1 MAEWIDRLVA
11 ARNADHR
18 SDPES
23 DLSAPP
29 GLRPP
34 ADAGQIAELERWL
47 RQPIEPGYRE
57 FLEFSDGMDNFRSG
71 MPLLG
76 WCDWPSGETLSRAL
90 RFRNVVTSIDVHIDE
105 GLTED
110 AVLAPL
116 SVNVDG
122 TVGIFMVWDEESP
135 DKRYFWVGNGDAA
148 FFSTLSEVFDVASGT
163 RSWSDF
169 STE

>member
-1 MAEWIDRLVA
+1 MTEWIERLVT
-11 ARNADHR
+11 ARVNDHR
-18 SDPES
+18 SDPDS
-23 DLSAPP
+23 ALAAPP

-34 ADAGQIAELERWL
+34 ADASQISELEGWL
-47 RQPIEPGYRE
+47 RQPIESGYRE

-76 WCDWPSGETLSRAL
+76 WQDWPSGDALSRAL
-90 RFRNVVTSIDVHIDE
+90 HFRDIITSIDVHIDE

-110 AVLAPL
+110 AVLAPV
-116 SVNVDG
+116 SVNRDG

-135 DKRYFWVGNGDAA
+135 EKRYFWVGNGDAA
-148 FFSTLSEVFDVASGT
+148 FFSTLSEVFDVASGV
-163 RSWSDF
+163 RSWSEF